1 MAFLDDIDKKL
12 TMLGQ
17 GAIQKTREVSDTAR
31 ISASIRNLENQKKDY
46 LVNLGLIFCSKHRE
60 VADEEACRIMGKI
73 DAANEQILSL
83 QEQISRLKGT
93 ISCPNCHAEISRNSL
108 FCNHC
113 GTKVQT
119 EINRASEIL
128 GNSCAVCGSPMEEGQ
143 QFCSNCG
150 NRVNPINVNEQTV
163 AQSENM
169 EKTDTTKEIET
180 QSQICPYCGAE
191 VEEEQSFCI
200 YCGKSL

>member
-93 ISCPNCHAEISRNSL
+93 ISCPNCHAERAKYWEIVAL
-108 FCNHC
+108 FVEALW
-113 GTKVQT
+113 KK
-119 EINRASEIL
+119 
-128 GNSCAVCGSPMEEGQ
+128 GSS
-143 QFCSNCG
+143 F
-150 NRVNPINVNEQTV
+150 VPIV
-163 AQSENM
+163 
-169 EKTDTTKEIET
+169 EIE
-180 QSQICPYCGAE
+180 
-191 VEEEQSFCI
+191 
-200 YCGKSL
+200 

>member
-1 MAFLDDIDKKL
+1 
-12 TMLGQ
+12 
-17 GAIQKTREVSDTAR
+17 
-31 ISASIRNLENQKKDY
+31 
-46 LVNLGLIFCSKHRE
+46 
-60 VADEEACRIMGKI
+60 
-73 DAANEQILSL
+73 
-83 QEQISRLKGT
+83 
-93 ISCPNCHAEISRNSL
+93 
-108 FCNHC
+108 
-113 GTKVQT
+113 
-119 EINRASEIL
+119 
-128 GNSCAVCGSPMEEGQ
+128 MEEGQ

-150 NRVNPINVNEQTV
+150 NRVNPVNVNEQTV